1 MCDHLPK
8 SKEKIENSAYF
19 YHQMM
24 FSATLERNYLDHSAE
39 RTHWQ
44 QLVDHCQTLWVIAP
58 R

>member
-44 QLVDHCQTLWVIAP
+44 QLVDHCQTL
-58 R
+58 